1 MVIKNKFN
9 NTNDKKQLDA
19 LKQGFYEII
28 PKGINFLL
36 DKIDLKVIY
45 I

>member
-19 LKQGFYEII
+19 LKQEFYEII

-36 DKIDLKVIY
+36 DEIDLKVIC